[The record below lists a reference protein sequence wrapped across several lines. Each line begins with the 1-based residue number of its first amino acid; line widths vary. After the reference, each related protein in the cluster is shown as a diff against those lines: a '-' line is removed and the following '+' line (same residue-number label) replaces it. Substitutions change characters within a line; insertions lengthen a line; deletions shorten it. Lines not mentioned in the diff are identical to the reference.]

1 MDLDSSF
8 TVNAPIEQV
17 WATVMDI
24 EKIAT
29 AVPGA
34 ELTEK
39 LSDTSYQGVVRVK
52 VGPLKMQYKGQI
64 DLVSRDDVNHVATF
78 RGKGQEKAGQGTAEG
93 TAILSLTQEGD
104 VTTGVAS
111 GSVALSGKAA
121 AMGRGIIDKVAQQ
134 MMKIFAGNLQ
144 TMLTDGDV
152 DGGDSSNEAVHGLSV
167 MAGAV
172 GSMFRRD
179 KDKKQKDEDKKQKDD
194 GREADAGDEQDS
206 VEAAP
211 GE

>member
-8 TVNAPIEQV
+8 TVTAPIEQV

-39 LSDTSYQGVVRVK
+39 LSDTSYQGVVKVK
-52 VGPLKMQYKGQI
+52 VGPLKMQYKGQVE
-64 DLVSRDDVNHVATF
+64 LVSRDDVNHVATF

-93 TAILSLTQEGD
+93 TATLTLTQDGD

-144 TMLTDGDV
+144 TMLTDGEAN
-152 DGGDSSNEAVHGLSV
+152 DGESSNEAVHGLSV

-179 KDKKQKDEDKKQKDD
+179 KDKKKKDD
-194 GREADAGDEQDS
+194 GKESDAGDGDDA
-206 VEAAP
+206 VDAVT